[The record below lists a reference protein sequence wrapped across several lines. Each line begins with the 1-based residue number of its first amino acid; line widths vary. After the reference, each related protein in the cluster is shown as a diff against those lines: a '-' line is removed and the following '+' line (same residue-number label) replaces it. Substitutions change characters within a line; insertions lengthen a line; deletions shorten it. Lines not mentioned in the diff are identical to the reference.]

1 MHEADPSRRQGHRPT
16 TDSYYEDVTS
26 AAPDHVGRVDVLDVA
41 QLVLL
46 LVRVLDSRLHELADR
61 RQALV
66 PDATQTQHHWLNVN
80 RSSRSDQK
88 LQPKPRITTNII
100 IHESNRNK
108 QHRPDQNSVRELN
121 HRSRNPTYASPGV
134 CCYVYNALPNSLQM
148 MFRSAKPTRVARASN
163 LSCGCMFSDLPTRWR
178 L

>member
-66 PDATQTQHHWLNVN
+66 PDATQTQHHWLNVK

-108 QHRPDQNSVRELN
+108 QHRPNRNSVRELN
-121 HRSRNPTYASPGV
+121 HRWAGRPKAYRAT
-134 CCYVYNALPNSLQM
+134 L
-148 MFRSAKPTRVARASN
+148 RTRLLVSVAMYTMHCQIR
-163 LSCGCMFSDLPTRWR
+163 CT
-178 L
+178 

>member
-1 MHEADPSRRQGHRPT
+1 MHEADPSRRQEHRPT
-16 TDSYYEDVTS
+16 TDRYYEDGTS

-66 PDATQTQHHWLNVN
+66 PDATQTEHRWLNVN

-88 LQPKPRITTNII
+88 LQPTPRITTTTII

-108 QHRPDQNSVRELN
+108 QHRPEQNSVRKLN
-121 HRSRNPTYASPGV
+121 HRWAGRPKAY
-134 CCYVYNALPNSLQM
+134 
-148 MFRSAKPTRVARASN
+148 RAT
-163 LSCGCMFSDLPTRWR
+163 LRAMYTMHCQIRCT
-178 L
+178 